1 MYLHVHREQ
10 CSVECTVLVHCTL
23 YNVNIDDKSKHQ
35 EGQSICCGGSL
46 VGNVMVNWLEMWWI
60 IGWKCDGSLVGYVR

>member
-1 MYLHVHREQ
+1 MNYTVCMYLHVHREQ

-46 VGNVMVNWLEMWWI
+46 FGNVMAHWLVMCGSSLDMEM
-60 IGWKCDGSLVGYVR
+60 